1 VCTGALPAVHQA
13 YHSIE
18 RGGTILFFAVPPP
31 NETVTI
37 PLPDLWRN
45 EITLMT
51 TYGAGPDD
59 LTEAFN
65 LLRDQ
70 EIKVQEMVTHQFSL
84 IDIGQAFRIVA
95 EANESMK
102 VIVKL

>member
-1 VCTGALPAVHQA
+1 
-13 YHSIE
+13 
-18 RGGTILFFAVPPP
+18 
-31 NETVTI
+31 
-37 PLPDLWRN
+37 
-45 EITLMT
+45 MT

-59 LTEAFN
+59 LAEAFN
-65 LLRDQ
+65 LIRDQ

-84 IDIGQAFRIVA
+84 LDIGKGFRIVA

>member
-1 VCTGALPAVHQA
+1 M
-13 YHSIE
+13 
-18 RGGTILFFAVPPP
+18 PPSD
-31 NETVTI
+31 ETVTI

-59 LTEAFN
+59 LTEALN
-65 LLRDQ
+65 LIHDQ
-70 EIKVQEMVTHQFSL
+70 AIKVQEMVTHQFSL
-84 IDIGQAFRIVA
+84 IDIGKAFRIVA